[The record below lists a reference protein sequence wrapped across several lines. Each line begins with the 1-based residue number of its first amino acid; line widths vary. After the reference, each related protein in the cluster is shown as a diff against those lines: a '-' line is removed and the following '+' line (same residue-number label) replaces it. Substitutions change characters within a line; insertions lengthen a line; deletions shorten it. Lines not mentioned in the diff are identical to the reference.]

1 MVTQRPEVELAF
13 ERFREAL
20 KSEPGRYPRGA
31 AFLAAEADFAPR
43 VLLRHIREGQPVVL
57 VYPDGEE
64 RIVHSTRPDA

>member
-1 MVTQRPEVELAF
+1 MATRAETDRAF

-20 KSEPGRYPRGA
+20 KSDPGRYPRGA

-43 VLLRHIREGQPVVL
+43 ALLRHIREGQPVVL

-64 RIVHSTRPDA
+64 RIVRSTRPGA